1 MSAIATAGG
10 TTYRAS
16 QSTVLIQHAGNGEMR
31 AYDVSQSIPILP
43 GDIIQVPRR
52 YF

>member
-16 QSTVLIQHAGNGEMR
+16 QSTVLIQHPGEAEMH
-31 AYDVSQSIPILP
+31 AYDASKSIPILP

>member
-1 MSAIATAGG
+1 
-10 TTYRAS
+10 
-16 QSTVLIQHAGNGEMR
+16 VLIQHAGEGEMR
-31 AYDVSQSIPILP
+31 AYDASKPTPILP